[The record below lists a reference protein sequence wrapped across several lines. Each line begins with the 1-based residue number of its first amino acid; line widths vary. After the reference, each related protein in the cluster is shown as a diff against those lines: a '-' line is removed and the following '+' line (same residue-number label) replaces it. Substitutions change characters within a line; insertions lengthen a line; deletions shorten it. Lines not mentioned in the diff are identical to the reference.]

1 MHCADLDNLLIE
13 DDGVVPVGEQFV
25 QHLSLLWLKQQNV
38 QLVVLPSLTLQQ
50 GQQQVQTFKNLKK
63 TNKKGIKRQM
73 NTQESE
79 GRKISSHIQ
88 MYTV

>member
-1 MHCADLDNLLIE
+1 MHCSDLDNLLIE

-63 TNKKGIKRQM
+63 KKKRHQNTNEYSRI
-73 NTQESE
+73 
-79 GRKISSHIQ
+79 
-88 MYTV
+88 

>member
-63 TNKKGIKRQM
+63 TNKKGIKIQM

-79 GRKISSHIQ
+79 GRKISIHIQ